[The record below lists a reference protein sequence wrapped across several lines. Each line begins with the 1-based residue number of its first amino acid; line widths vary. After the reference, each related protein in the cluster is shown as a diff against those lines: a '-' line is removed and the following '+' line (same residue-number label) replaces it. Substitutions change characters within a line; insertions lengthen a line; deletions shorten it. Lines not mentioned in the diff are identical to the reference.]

1 MQLFTLIYMAKVGKL
16 RLRILE
22 LIWHHLAKKCQML
35 VCHRHCDQSKQGFTY
50 CWKGRWARKKG
61 DCNGN
66 LKMSSPGA
74 GRWWKEEEQAK
85 ILVAKH
91 DLLLAP
97 WGCKESDMTEWLS
110 LHFTSQDLKVTRK
123 DSFKVMG
130 ENETLSP
137 VPKRKRIWKTV
148 FIFYGVEGG
157 KGSRKRTEIPSRRR
171 ERIED

>member
-1 MQLFTLIYMAKVGKL
+1 MPTLPLFCVLVSGLGTLTAMQLFTLIYMAKVGKL

-85 ILVAKH
+85 ILEAKQ

-110 LHFTSQDLKVTRK
+110 LHFTSLHK
-123 DSFKVMG
+123 
-130 ENETLSP
+130 
-137 VPKRKRIWKTV
+137 IWKSPAKTPLRSWARMRHSPQSLK
-148 FIFYGVEGG
+148 E
-157 KGSRKRTEIPSRRR
+157 R
-171 ERIED
+171 EFEKQCLYFME

>member
-1 MQLFTLIYMAKVGKL
+1 
-16 RLRILE
+16 
-22 LIWHHLAKKCQML
+22 
-35 VCHRHCDQSKQGFTY
+35 
-50 CWKGRWARKKG
+50 
-61 DCNGN
+61 
-66 LKMSSPGA
+66 MSSPGA

-85 ILVAKH
+85 MLVAKQ

-137 VPKRKRIWKTV
+137 VPKRKRI
-148 FIFYGVEGG
+148 
-157 KGSRKRTEIPSRRR
+157 
-171 ERIED
+171 